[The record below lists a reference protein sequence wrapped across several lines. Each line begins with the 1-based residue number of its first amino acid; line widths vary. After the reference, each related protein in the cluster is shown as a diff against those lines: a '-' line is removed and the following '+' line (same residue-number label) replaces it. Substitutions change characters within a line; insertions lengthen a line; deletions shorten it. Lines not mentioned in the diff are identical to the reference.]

1 MLIIA
6 ASSFA
11 KQGAPGSPWAALSTM
26 SNSSPH
32 VAEADSGVRLPLDE
46 DKETTYLAE
55 TVLTFRN
62 GVLRCCVIVIMIFA
76 LACRHVIASRALLVP
91 ARFEGLARFE
101 VSTVRGCAVA
111 CHWPCFVFLLC
122 FATIIRGCAVAC
134 HWLCVVFLLYRVR
147 VVARCSLR
155 SRVIVVMNSDQ

>member
-111 CHWPCFVFLLC
+111 CHLPCFVFLLC
-122 FATIIRGCAVAC
+122 FATYSR
-134 HWLCVVFLLYRVR
+134 LCYRLSLVVLCIF
-147 VVARCSLR
+147 AIGFGSLR
-155 SRVIVVMNSDQ
+155 SVFSSIARHCRYEF